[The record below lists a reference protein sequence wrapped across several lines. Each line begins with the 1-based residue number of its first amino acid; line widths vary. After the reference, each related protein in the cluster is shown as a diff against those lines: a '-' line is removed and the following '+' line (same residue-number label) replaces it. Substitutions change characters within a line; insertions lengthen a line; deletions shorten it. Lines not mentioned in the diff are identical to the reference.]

1 MWDPLWALLTERFE
15 AVRCDLRG
23 SGDSPLPA
31 ERYNDA
37 DDVRHL
43 MDTLDIPRAN
53 VVGASFGGLVA
64 LELSSRWPDRVERLA
79 LLCPAWSGVDPHA
92 EVRRFA
98 AEEEA
103 RLIAGDVGAAVEL
116 NVRTWLGPES
126 SEEAQD
132 MVRRMQ
138 RRAFDVQ
145 LAAPEEAVAEDMDPD
160 PAAITASTLVV
171 SGAHDLAH
179 FSAVA
184 DALAERIPRAEHLK
198 LDWAGHLP
206 SMERPAEVGEL
217 LIHHLR

>member
-31 ERYNDA
+31 ECYNDA

-43 MDTLDIPRAN
+43 MDTLDIPRA
-53 VVGASFGGLVA
+53 
-64 LELSSRWPDRVERLA
+64 SRWPDRVERLA
-79 LLCPAWSGVDPHA
+79 LLCPAWSGVDPDA

-103 RLIAGDVGAAVEL
+103 RLAAGDVEGAVEL

-132 MVRRMQ
+132 MVRRTQ

-184 DALAERIPRAEHLK
+184 DALAERIPRTEHLK